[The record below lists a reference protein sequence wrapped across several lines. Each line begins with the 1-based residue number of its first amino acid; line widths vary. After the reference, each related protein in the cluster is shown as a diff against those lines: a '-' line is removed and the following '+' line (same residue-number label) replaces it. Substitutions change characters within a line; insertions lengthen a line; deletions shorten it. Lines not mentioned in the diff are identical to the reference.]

1 MKTKKESRNMQRVL
15 AKLVS
20 PLVLS
25 VALAGCAVGDAVVG
39 ASIGA
44 ADRADSALLRSRG
57 QNLLAKQLQRI
68 EELRA
73 KGDPLGDYLWVVANA
88 EGWVDN
94 PELDPIKRLAMYR
107 TAAEKGSTDALIA
120 MGVYL
125 FTGSPTPNATGIGSP
140 LPDEKMDMK
149 KGLGLIEQGTR
160 ERCWYW
166 EPIIQTLHSQNC
178 LRPIIAAD
186 KVWPKFRDGF
196 LWPKDPELMN
206 YWKAKSARCEQDPTY
221 RSAYASCN

>member
-1 MKTKKESRNMQRVL
+1 MKTKRESRNMQRVV

-39 ASIGA
+39 ASIAA

-68 EELRA
+68 EELRT
-73 KGDPLGDYLWVVANA
+73 KGDPLGEYLWVEANA
-88 EGWVDN
+88 EGLVDN
-94 PELDPIKRLAMYR
+94 PELDPEKLFTMYQ
-107 TAAEKGSTDALIA
+107 TAAAKGSPDALVA
-120 MGVYL
+120 MGVML
-125 FTGSPTPNATGIGSP
+125 FSGKSVPNMGKAHL
-140 LPDEKMDMK
+140 LPKEKRDMK
-149 KGLGLIEQGTR
+149 KGLELIEQGTR

-166 EPIIQTLHSQNC
+166 ELIIQTLHSQNC

-196 LWPKDPELMN
+196 LWPKDEALMN
-206 YWKAKSARCEQDPTY
+206 QWKAKSAQCEQDSAQ
-221 RSAYASCN
+221 RQAYASCN